1 MFIYE
6 KEGKLNIMFQST
18 QIPAVE
24 EADVVVW
31 KDEGFEQALKECNPV
46 AIMKTITKDNGSE
59 FAEHEWITRNLDVP
73 VYFADSYCSWQKGA
87 VENENKLVRQYIP
100 KGTDISTVTDAKIR
114 KIRMKINARP
124 REKLNFNTPTECFYK
139 NIS

>member
-31 KDEGFEQALKECNPV
+31 KDEETGK
-46 AIMKTITKDNGSE
+46 
-59 FAEHEWITRNLDVP
+59 
-73 VYFADSYCSWQKGA
+73 VY
-87 VENENKLVRQYIP
+87 
-100 KGTDISTVTDAKIR
+100 AKIG
-114 KIRMKINARP
+114 
-124 REKLNFNTPTECFYK
+124 ENTIEG
-139 NIS
+139 